1 MMSLKWFLFCFVL
14 KMWYRGV
21 VAASAEDSEA
31 KMGVEGDSEINL
43 ASESSMLPPMFVLNL
58 DRSKDRW
65 EKASHVMR
73 EAGLE
78 VQRFPAVDGR
88 QLSIEE
94 LRRESTRIATFL
106 QPRGVIGCYLSHKR
120 FWNMVVDQDLD
131 AAIVFEDDVELV
143 DGFKEKLLSNMLK
156 LRAEKPEDQDF
167 DVILLGAIGRV
178 HPQAKDAI
186 GSLFFSHYIGGK
198 RPLKLINDY
207 RYQPRRPAGTHA
219 YMVSRKGAEKLLK
232 LCSKATY
239 HVDLDAWRHPDLD
252 ITMFR
257 PMLAYQTFEHTS
269 LTDVSRDRNPVA
281 TSLLKTGPMMALRE
295 WAADPHTRQPW
306 SHVFAEPLIQ
316 FGQHGPVLT
325 VERHCIIF
333 CSFMAAAG
341 AFEYRGQRKRALYA
355 LGGGM
360 GFVTTIRSIIW
371 LLMNWR

>member
-1 MMSLKWFLFCFVL
+1 MKSGWILLLLVL
-14 KMWYRGV
+14 AFISKRV
-21 VAASAEDSEA
+21 LAAPLDLEESE
-31 KMGVEGDSEINL
+31 MGVEGSSEVESK
-43 ASESSMLPPMFVLNL
+43 SEGSVLPPMFVLNL
-58 DRSKDRW
+58 DRSKERW
-65 EKASHVMR
+65 EQASSVMTD
-73 EAGLE
+73 AGLD
-78 VQRFPAVDGR
+78 VQRFAAVDGR

-94 LRRESTRIATFL
+94 LHKESTKIATFL
-106 QPRGVIGCYLSHKR
+106 QPRGVIGCYLSHKK
-120 FWNMVVDQDLD
+120 FWNMVVDKDLD

-143 DGFKEKLLSNMLK
+143 DGFKEKLEANLAK
-156 LRAEKPEDQDF
+156 LREEKPEDQDF

-239 HVDLDAWRHPDLD
+239 HVDLDAWRHPELD
-252 ITMFR
+252 ITMFM
-257 PMLAYQTFEHTS
+257 PMLAYQTFEQTS
-269 LTDVSRDRNPVA
+269 LTDVNRKRNPVA
-281 TSLLKTGPMMALRE
+281 RKMLKTGPMMAVRE
-295 WAADPHTRQPW
+295 WAADPHTKQPW
-306 SHVFAEPLIQ
+306 SHVLAEPLIQ
-316 FGQHGPVLT
+316 FGQYGPVLT
-325 VERHCIIF
+325 VERHCMIF

-341 AFEYRGQRKRALYA
+341 TFEYKGQHKRALYA

>member
-1 MMSLKWFLFCFVL
+1 MKSGWILLLLVL
-14 KMWYRGV
+14 AFISKRV
-21 VAASAEDSEA
+21 LAAPLDLEESE
-31 KMGVEGDSEINL
+31 MGVEGSSEVESK
-43 ASESSMLPPMFVLNL
+43 SEGSVLPPMFVLNL
-58 DRSKDRW
+58 DRSKERW
-65 EKASHVMR
+65 EQASSVMTD
-73 EAGLE
+73 AGLD
-78 VQRFPAVDGR
+78 VQRFSAVDGR

-94 LRRESTRIATFL
+94 LHKESTKIATFL
-106 QPRGVIGCYLSHKR
+106 QPRGVIGCYLSHKK
-120 FWNMVVDQDLD
+120 FWNMVVDKDLD

-143 DGFKEKLLSNMLK
+143 DGFKEKLEANLAK
-156 LRAEKPEDQDF
+156 LREEKPEDQDF

-239 HVDLDAWRHPDLD
+239 HVDLDAWRHPELD
-252 ITMFR
+252 ITMFM
-257 PMLAYQTFEHTS
+257 PMLAYQTFEQTS
-269 LTDVSRDRNPVA
+269 LTDVNRKRNPVA
-281 TSLLKTGPMMALRE
+281 RKMLKTGPMMAVRE
-295 WAADPHTRQPW
+295 WAADPHTKQPW
-306 SHVFAEPLIQ
+306 SHVLAEPLIQ
-316 FGQHGPVLT
+316 FGQYGPVLT
-325 VERHCIIF
+325 VERHCMIF

-341 AFEYRGQRKRALYA
+341 TFEYKGQHKRALYA

>member
-1 MMSLKWFLFCFVL
+1 MVALLGRRHYSLVDESVQTGEIDEGGLVTP
-14 KMWYRGV
+14 
-21 VAASAEDSEA
+21 AEET
-31 KMGVEGDSEINL
+31 KLI
-43 ASESSMLPPMFVLNL
+43 PPIFVLNL
-58 DRSKDRW
+58 DRSQDRW
-65 EKASHVMR
+65 DKTSETMS
-73 EAGLE
+73 EAGLD
-78 VQRFPAVDGR
+78 VQRLPAVDGR
-88 QLSIEE
+88 QLSEEE
-94 LRRESTRIATFL
+94 LRKESTRIATFL
-106 QPRGVIGCYLSHKR
+106 QPRGVIGCYLSHKK
-120 FWNMVVDQDLD
+120 FWNMVVDNDLD

-143 DGFKEKLLSNMLK
+143 DGFKEKLESNLLK
-156 LRAEKPEDQDF
+156 LRAEEPEDQEF

-219 YMVSRKGAEKLLK
+219 YMVSKKGAQKLLT

-239 HVDLDAWRHPDLD
+239 HVDLDAWRHPELD

-257 PMLAYQTFEHTS
+257 PMLAYQTFEQTS
-269 LTDVSRDRNPVA
+269 LTDVSRERNPVA
-281 TSLLKTGPMMALRE
+281 RKFLRTGPMMAIRE
-295 WAADPHTRQPW
+295 WAADPHTKQPW
-306 SHVFAEPLIQ
+306 SHVLAEPLIQ
-316 FGQHGPVLT
+316 LGQNGPVLT

-341 AFEYRGQRKRALYA
+341 AYEMKGQHKRALYA

-360 GFVTTIRSIIW
+360 GFITTVRSLIW